1 MSIVI
6 VSVISVLILCALAY
20 RADAL
25 FHSEERLPMQWWI
38 TGEVTWSAPRRLAL
52 AFMPALAIVLLGFV
66 TIMALNVP
74 ARPGQSGPP
83 RTRRLRSPYN
93 DRVGRNAHRG
103 AASALLAH
111 EQNSAPT
118 GPVTSPPT
126 NRLVLETRSSWESD
140 GHLVCRYFLGRP
152 S

>member
-6 VSVISVLILCALAY
+6 VSVISVLMVCTLAY
-20 RADAL
+20 RANGL

-74 ARPGQSGPP
+74 ARAGQEG
-83 RTRRLRSPYN
+83 
-93 DRVGRNAHRG
+93 
-103 AASALLAH
+103 
-111 EQNSAPT
+111 
-118 GPVTSPPT
+118 
-126 NRLVLETRSSWESD
+126 LVLPTTIGMGATLIAAQLLHFWLIARTLR
-140 GHLVCRYFLGRP
+140 HQVR
-152 S
+152 